1 MLNPIFKSA
10 TTEWNMSIDVNAWG
24 QNVAIYR
31 TDGLTLKLGYVA
43 VFATTYDCNRIVLP
57 STTMAVGTIITY
69 SFALDVACN
78 QIIAQLV

>member
-1 MLNPIFKSA
+1 
-10 TTEWNMSIDVNAWG
+10 MSIDVDAWG

-31 TDGLTLKLGYVA
+31 TDAIAPLILGYVA

-57 STTMAVGTIITY
+57 STTMAVGSASITY

-78 QIIAQLV
+78 QLITQLV